1 MTQPREITMNLMVRL
16 AAIACLA
23 LFFTAGSA
31 VGKESETHWLR
42 SRITLDASG
51 KLGSVEWLDIKPNVI
66 TNALENEV
74 RKWEF
79 VPAMVDGVAVP
90 TRTGLLLQVNVS
102 RLSNGL
108 ALSIGTARTGA
119 VSDRQTPPRYPS
131 GQAKRGV
138 EGQVLM
144 DIRTDEAGK
153 ATSIVMADFQ
163 STSKSASAR
172 GDFEAAALAAA
183 KTWTFHTEQVG
194 GKNQSAY
201 MRVPVSFCMSNKCM
215 RQFAKQLDTGSES
228 RRAEDTEDMPEGM
241 AVALDSAVKIKTRTS
256 QVEI

>member
-1 MTQPREITMNLMVRL
+1 MSIRMRL

-23 LFFTAGSA
+23 FFSVAGTA
-31 VGKESETHWLR
+31 VGKEPDSHWLR
-42 SRITLDASG
+42 ARITLDAAG
-51 KLGSVEWLDIKPNVI
+51 KLGSIEWFDIKPSVI
-66 TNALENEV
+66 TAALEGEV

-79 VPAMVDGVAVP
+79 VPAMVEGVAVP
-90 TRTGLLLQVNVS
+90 TQTGLLLQVNVS

-119 VSDRQTPPRYPS
+119 ISDRQSPPRYPPS
-131 GQAKRGV
+131 QAKKGA
-138 EGQVLM
+138 EGQVVM

-153 ATSIVMADFQ
+153 PTSIVTTDFQ
-163 STSKSASAR
+163 STSKSVSTR
-172 GDFEAAALAAA
+172 EDFEAAALAAA

-201 MRVPVSFCMSNKCM
+201 MRVPVSFCMSDTCVRKFS
-215 RQFAKQLDTGSES
+215 RQLKTGSES
-228 RRAEDTEDMPEGM
+228 RLGEGAGDMPQGM